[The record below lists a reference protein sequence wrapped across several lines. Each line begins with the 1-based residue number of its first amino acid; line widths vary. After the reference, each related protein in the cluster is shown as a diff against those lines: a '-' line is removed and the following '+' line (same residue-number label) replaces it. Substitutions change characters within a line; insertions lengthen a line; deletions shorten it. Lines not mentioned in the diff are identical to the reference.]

1 MWMMFIGTMLSGA
14 VFTPGARAEDLVAQV
29 ETLARQVTPQVV
41 QWRREIHAHP
51 ELGNHEERTSRLVA
65 EQLRALGVDAIK
77 TGVAHHGVVA
87 LVRGRLPGPVVA
99 LRADMDALPIRE
111 QTGLPF
117 ASQNEGV
124 MHACG
129 HDAHTAI
136 LLGATQVLLRLRDAL
151 PGTVKLI
158 FQPAEEGVP
167 RGETGGARQMVAEGV
182 LRDPPVAAIF
192 GLHVFPDLEV
202 GKVAYC
208 TGPLLAA
215 VDRFQVTVIG
225 RQSHAGMPWQGID
238 PIVTTAHIITALQ
251 TIRSRHTDARQP
263 VVVSVGM
270 VQAGTAWN
278 IIPGQAV
285 FEGTVRTHDPE
296 TRRQVAE
303 WFTRIVRN
311 TAAAQGATAQ
321 INYEDYGPAVHND
334 AELGKWMRPTLALA
348 AGLKNVVEAEPMMG
362 GEDFAHYSE
371 QVPGFFFFL
380 GVRNPALDAV
390 YPLHTPKMRI
400 DEAALPLGVR
410 AMVLL
415 AIDYLKQATTRGSSP
430 AGKGPG

>member
-1 MWMMFIGTMLSGA
+1 MAFIGALLLATVS
-14 VFTPGARAEDLVAQV
+14 TPGARAEDLVAQV
-29 ETLARQVTPQVV
+29 ETLARDVTPKVV

-65 EQLRALGVDAIK
+65 EQLRAMGVDTIK

-87 LVRGRLPGPVVA
+87 LIRGRLPGPVVA

-136 LLGATQVLLRLRDAL
+136 LLGAAQILVRLRDSL
-151 PGTVKLI
+151 PGSVKLI

-192 GLHVFPDLEV
+192 GLHVFPDV
-202 GKVAYC
+202 DSGKLAYR
-208 TGPLLAA
+208 TGSLLAA
-215 VDRFQVTVIG
+215 VDRFQVTIIG
-225 RQSHAGMPWQGID
+225 QQSHAGMPWQGVD
-238 PIVTTAHIITALQ
+238 PIIATAHILTALQ

-263 VVVSVGM
+263 VVVSVGL

-278 IIPGQAV
+278 IIPGQAT

-303 WFTRIVRN
+303 WFTRIVRD
-311 TAAAQGATAQ
+311 TATAHGATAL
-321 INYEDYGPAVHND
+321 IHYEDYGPAVRND
-334 AELGKWMRPTLALA
+334 AELGKRMRPTLGVA
-348 AGLKNVVEAEPMMG
+348 AGAKNVVEAEPMMG

-380 GVRNPALDAV
+380 GVRNPALGAV
-390 YPLHTPKMRI
+390 HPLHTPQMRI

-415 AIDYLKQATTRGSSP
+415 AIDYLKQSP
-430 AGKGPG
+430 VRTPAPVGKGPG